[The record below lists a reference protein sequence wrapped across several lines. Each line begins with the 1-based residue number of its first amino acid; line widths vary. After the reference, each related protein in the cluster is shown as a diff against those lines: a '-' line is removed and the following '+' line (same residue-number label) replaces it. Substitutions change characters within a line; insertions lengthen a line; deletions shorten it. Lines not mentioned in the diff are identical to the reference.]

1 MTALS
6 ISKCTGVASVC
17 STTQPALARP
27 TRSPYRDAHGEA
39 DLGLMRGKPLA
50 LNEAEYAQLTR
61 QWLALS
67 FQETART
74 DEGEHW

>member
-1 MTALS
+1 
-6 ISKCTGVASVC
+6 
-17 STTQPALARP
+17 
-27 TRSPYRDAHGEA
+27 
-39 DLGLMRGKPLA
+39 MRGKPLA
-50 LNEAEYAQLTR
+50 LNEIEYAQLTR